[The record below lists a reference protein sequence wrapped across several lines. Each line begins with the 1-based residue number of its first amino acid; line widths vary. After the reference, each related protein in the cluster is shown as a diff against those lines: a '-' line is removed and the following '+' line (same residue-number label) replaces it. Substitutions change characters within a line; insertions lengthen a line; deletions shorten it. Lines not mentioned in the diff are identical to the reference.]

1 MTDLLIKGAL
11 LVDGTG
17 APARTADVA
26 VSAGRIEAVGDLG
39 GQAAAQVVEAGGRMV
54 CPGFVD
60 VHSHSDLA
68 LISNPRAHSKIRQGV
83 TTEVLG
89 NCGLGVLPLEAG
101 TDTAA
106 LRAAVAFIDVDP
118 AVEWSWRDLAGYRA
132 ALTAAGPSVNTASLV
147 GHLPLR
153 AAAVGFA
160 DRPATTSERARMCEL
175 LAAALDDGALGLST
189 GLIYAPASYADEAE
203 LVTLAGVVAAYGG
216 VFAWHLRD
224 YTDGLAESVR
234 QAVRVAEASG
244 CRTQISHLAA
254 VGRRNWGGV
263 ARALRLI
270 EAADADVR
278 ADVYPYLAGSANLSQ
293 LLPGWAHDGGEAAM
307 RRRLRDPRV
316 RGRIRAEWADRWWD
330 WPDVF
335 VDGSPLATDDD
346 ALDLVAE
353 GGNAVAMVAF
363 GRSEDDLLAALAHPA
378 TVIGSDGFALD
389 PAGPTGRGTPHP
401 RSYGCYPRLLR
412 HHVGPG
418 RLTLEQAVHKCT
430 GAPAK
435 LFGLAGRGSIRVGA
449 AADLLLLDLEKIED
463 LSTFTHP
470 HRYPA
475 GIDLVVVN
483 GAVVID
489 DGVHTGARPGRVL
502 RSQTEVNP

>member
-1 MTDLLIKGAL
+1 MTDLLIRGGL

-17 APARTADVA
+17 SPARTADVA
-26 VSAGRIEAVGDLG
+26 VSGGRVEAVGDLTG
-39 GQAAAQVVEAGGRMV
+39 RAAARVVEARGRVV

-68 LISNPRAHSKIRQGV
+68 LLSNPPAHSKIRQGV

-89 NCGLGVLPLEAG
+89 NCGLGVLPLTPE

-106 LRAAVAFIDVDP
+106 LRAAVAFIDADP
-118 AVEWSWRDLAGYRA
+118 AVEWSWRSLADYRAVLAGAR
-132 ALTAAGPSVNTASLV
+132 PSVNTASLV

-153 AAAVGFA
+153 AAVVGFA
-160 DRPATTSERARMCEL
+160 DRPATPAEVTRMCGL
-175 LAAALDDGALGLST
+175 LAEALDEGAAGLST
-189 GLIYAPASYADEAE
+189 GLIYAPACYADEAE
-203 LVTLAGVVAAYGG
+203 LIALAGVVAAYGR
-216 VFAWHLRD
+216 VFSWHLRD
-224 YTDGLAESVR
+224 YTDRLLESVG

-263 ARALRLI
+263 AEALRLI
-270 EAADADVR
+270 EAADADVH

-307 RRRLRDPRV
+307 RLRLRDPLV
-316 RGRIRAEWADRWWD
+316 RDRIRAEWAGRWWE
-330 WPDVF
+330 WADVV
-335 VDGSPLATDDD
+335 VDGSPLASDDH
-346 ALDLVAE
+346 AMDLVAE
-353 GGNAVAMVAF
+353 HGNSVAMVAS
-363 GRSEDDLLAALAHPA
+363 GRSEDDLLAALTHPA
-378 TVIGSDGFALD
+378 TVIGSDGLALD

-401 RSYGCYPRLLR
+401 RSYGCYPRLLHR
-412 HHVGPG
+412 YVGPG
-418 RLTLEQAVHKCT
+418 RLTLEQAVRKCT
-430 GAPAK
+430 AGPAE
-435 LFGLAGRGSIRVGA
+435 LFGLAGRGLIRPGA

-483 GAVVID
+483 GTVVIH
-489 DGVHTGARPGRVL
+489 DGVHTGARPGRDL
-502 RSQTEVNP
+502 RVPTEVTT